1 MRLFRNTLVQ
11 LRSLLVLGSVLG
23 LTACT
28 TLGPDYTEPE
38 LAWAE
43 SWETDLYGQFG
54 SSKAQAEM
62 DLQYWWRLFNDPV
75 LNRLIELARSDN
87 PSLRIAGLRI
97 LESRATLGIATSLRY
112 PQAQQATGSIT
123 YVNRQDTQGKNEQ
136 SFSQGDAALAAAW
149 ELDFWG
155 RFQRGIES
163 ADATFFASI
172 TNQRDAQVLLY
183 AQVAELYYA
192 YRTSELRV
200 LIARENAKIQKRSF
214 DITEQLFN
222 SGQDSE
228 LDLQQAKTQYLA
240 TLSSIP
246 DLEIT
251 CAQVRNA
258 LCALLGR
265 APGDLSELPQS
276 SELLPDIAEPEVTEI
291 PAKLLLRRPDVRS
304 AAWQIAAQSP
314 QIGAAK
320 ADLYPSISLLGS
332 IGITGNTLNGTDDI
346 VALGVGPSLTWN
358 IFDYGRIKNNVRVQD
373 ARLQIAIESFQ
384 NTVLQAA
391 REIDD
396 AAINVVKTRE
406 IEKTLTASLEAA
418 RRSLEL
424 ANKSYQEGYADFQR
438 VLDAQRA
445 VAAQSEA
452 DLINQGRQITAVINL
467 YRSIGG
473 GWVPSGIDQ
482 LVPEATLKTM
492 EARSNWGTLLN
503 DPLPAVPETSSP
515 PEEALSNE

>member
-1 MRLFRNTLVQ
+1 MPEAVIKRAC
-11 LRSLLVLGSVLG
+11 RSLCLGSVL
-23 LTACT
+23 LLSACT
-28 TLGPDYTEPE
+28 TLGPDYTEPALE
-38 LAWAE
+38 WAE
-43 SWETDLYGQFG
+43 KWETDLYGQFG
-54 SSKAQAEM
+54 SVDAQTEM
-62 DLQYWWRLFNDPV
+62 DLQYWWRRFNDPV
-75 LNRLIELARSDN
+75 LDRLIDIAREDN

-123 YVNRQDTQGKNEQ
+123 YINRQDTQGKTEQ
-136 SFSQGDAALAAAW
+136 SFSQGDVALAAAW

-163 ADATFFASI
+163 ADAAFFSSI
-172 TNQRDAQVLLY
+172 TNQRDAQVLLF
-183 AQVAELYYA
+183 AQVADLYYA
-192 YRTSELRV
+192 YRTSVLRV
-200 LIARENAKIQKRSF
+200 FIAEENANIQKRSF
-214 DITEQLFN
+214 EITEQLFK

-240 TLSSIP
+240 TLSTIP

-251 CAQVRNA
+251 RTQVYNA

-265 APGDLSELPQS
+265 APGDLDELPES
-276 SELLPDIAEPEVTEI
+276 AELLPEIAQPKVTEI

-332 IGITGNTLNGTDDI
+332 IGITGNTLDDSDDI
-346 VALGVGPSLTWN
+346 VTLGVGPSLTWN

-373 ARLQIAIESFQ
+373 ARLQIAIENFQ
-384 NTVLQAA
+384 NAVLQAA

-406 IEKTLTASLEAA
+406 IEKTLTASLKAA

-424 ANKSYQEGYADFQR
+424 ATKSYQEGYADFQR

-452 DLINQGRQITAVINL
+452 DLINQGRQITAVISL

-473 GWVPSGIDQ
+473 GWTPTTIEQ
-482 LVPEATLKTM
+482 LVPEATRSTM
-492 EARSNWGTLLN
+492 DERSNWGDLLSA
-503 DPLPAVPETSSP
+503 PLPTVPETSSP
-515 PEEALSNE
+515 PEEEISNE

>member
-1 MRLFRNTLVQ
+1 M
-11 LRSLLVLGSVLG
+11 
-23 LTACT
+23 
-28 TLGPDYTEPE
+28 
-38 LAWAE
+38 
-43 SWETDLYGQFG
+43 
-54 SSKAQAEM
+54 
-62 DLQYWWRLFNDPV
+62 
-75 LNRLIELARSDN
+75 
-87 PSLRIAGLRI
+87 
-97 LESRATLGIATSLRY
+97 
-112 PQAQQATGSIT
+112 
-123 YVNRQDTQGKNEQ
+123 
-136 SFSQGDAALAAAW
+136 
-149 ELDFWG
+149 
-155 RFQRGIES
+155 
-163 ADATFFASI
+163 
-172 TNQRDAQVLLY
+172 
-183 AQVAELYYA
+183 
-192 YRTSELRV
+192 
-200 LIARENAKIQKRSF
+200 
-214 DITEQLFN
+214 
-222 SGQDSE
+222 
-228 LDLQQAKTQYLA
+228 
-240 TLSSIP
+240 
-246 DLEIT
+246 
-251 CAQVRNA
+251 
-258 LCALLGR
+258 
-265 APGDLSELPQS
+265 
-276 SELLPDIAEPEVTEI
+276 
-291 PAKLLLRRPDVRS
+291 RS

-320 ADLYPSISLLGS
+320 ADLYPSIYLLGS

-515 PEEALSNE
+515 PEEAMSNE

>member
-1 MRLFRNTLVQ
+1 MRLSESAKRFRVACI
-11 LRSLLVLGSVLG
+11 SSGLLFFS
-23 LTACT
+23 ACT
-28 TLGPDYTEPE
+28 TLGPDYEEPQ
-38 LAWAE
+38 LSWAE
-43 SWETDLYGQFG
+43 DWKTDLYGQFG
-54 SSKAQAEM
+54 SSESQEQM

-75 LNRLIELARSDN
+75 LNELIEIARTDN

-112 PQAQQATGSIT
+112 PQVQQATGAIT
-123 YVNRQDTQGKNEQ
+123 YVNNQDTKGKNEQ

-163 ADATFFASI
+163 ADAAFFASI

-183 AQVAELYYA
+183 AQVADLYYA
-192 YRTSELRV
+192 YRTSVLRV
-200 LIARENAKIQKRSF
+200 LIAEENAKIQKRSYE
-214 DITEQLFN
+214 ITEQLFT

-240 TLSSIP
+240 TLSTIP
-246 DLEIT
+246 DLEISRT
-251 CAQVRNA
+251 QVRNA

-265 APGDLSELPQS
+265 APGDLSELPAS
-276 SELLPDIAEPEVTEI
+276 KDLLPKIAEPKVTAI

-304 AAWQIAAQSP
+304 AAWQVAAQSP
-314 QIGAAK
+314 QIGAAE
-320 ADLYPSISLLGS
+320 ADLYPSVSLLGS
-332 IGITGNTLNGTDDI
+332 IGISGNTLDGTDDT
-346 VALGVGPSLTWN
+346 VTLGVGPSLSWN
-358 IFDYGRIKNNVRVQD
+358 IFDYGRIRNNVRVQD

-384 NTVLQAA
+384 NAVLQAA

-396 AAINVVKTRE
+396 AAVNVVKTRE
-406 IEKTLTASLEAA
+406 IQGTLTASLQAA

-452 DLINQGRQITAVINL
+452 DLINQGRQITAVISL

-473 GWVPSGIDQ
+473 GWVPTTIDQ
-482 LVPEATLKTM
+482 LMPETTRTEM
-492 EARSNWGTLLN
+492 EERSNWGELLA

-515 PEEALSNE
+515 PKEEMNNE